1 MIFVHLPYFF
11 EGGIC
16 MSEFRVFKN
25 GDFTVMSNYHLKDK
39 ELSLKATGLLS
50 KMLSLPEDWDYSLA
64 GLVALTKDGQDS
76 VKSTLNELKTRNY
89 VEIVKY
95 RTKKGT
101 FQYNYLIFENPSIKA
116 LKMRNQPE
124 GDFPPLVEPTLEEP
138 KVEKPMQYNIKESN
152 IKEFNI
158 NNKDIKDK
166 KDIEHSIFTNE
177 LINLK
182 YLSKEETKNCYVLD
196 DFFENDLNNYSSG
209 EIFIALEYIAT
220 LVVNKKFTDDEGKP
234 IEDKVKYFKT
244 SIKSNLENLRKRHRR
259 NNDNEIENTEE
270 LENIWEDIYDDIKD
284 YSFDER
290 E

>member
-50 KMLSLPEDWDYSLA
+50 KMLSLPDDWDYSLA

-76 VKSTLNELKTRNY
+76 VKSTLNELKARNY

-116 LKMRNQPE
+116 LKMRKRGIFHHWLNQRWKNQRWRNPC
-124 GDFPPLVEPTLEEP
+124 
-138 KVEKPMQYNIKESN
+138 NIILKN
-152 IKEFNI
+152 LILKNLILIIKI
-158 NNKDIKDK
+158 
-166 KDIEHSIFTNE
+166 
-177 LINLK
+177 
-182 YLSKEETKNCYVLD
+182 
-196 DFFENDLNNYSSG
+196 
-209 EIFIALEYIAT
+209 
-220 LVVNKKFTDDEGKP
+220 
-234 IEDKVKYFKT
+234 
-244 SIKSNLENLRKRHRR
+244 
-259 NNDNEIENTEE
+259 
-270 LENIWEDIYDDIKD
+270 
-284 YSFDER
+284 
-290 E
+290 